1 MMGMKQFKDLS
12 ALTID
17 ELKGQYQD
25 VSKEIFGLRNEL
37 RMTRKTEKPHL
48 IRTKKRDRARIM
60 TAMNQKLKTI
70 TAEKE

>member
-1 MMGMKQFKDLS
+1 MKQFKDLS